1 MWAEAREKRLLAEEL
16 REEGNMGMTYSGAAR
31 PALRVP

>member
-1 MWAEAREKRLLAEEL
+1 MWAEAREKRLLVEEL
-16 REEGNMGMTYSGAAR
+16 KEEGNLGMTCSGAAR